1 MKFQNTVFNK
11 GLIFL
16 LVASGLA
23 HSQRTS
29 AAADAKASDKERDL
43 IRILQS
49 DAPPQ
54 DKAIPCKQLAIYG
67 TKAAVPALAALLP
80 DPNLASWARIALE
93 AIPDPAADEAL
104 RQALPHVKGKLL
116 VGVIN
121 SLGVRN
127 DIKAVPG
134 LIDKLKDVDVEVASA
149 AAEALGH
156 IGGEQAASAL
166 ERSLAAQT
174 ETRSAIAYGC
184 LMCAEKLLA
193 QGHAAQAMQLYD
205 RLRQA
210 DLPKQRI
217 LEATRGAILA
227 RQSKGIPLLLEQ
239 LRSADRARIT
249 LGLGAARELPG
260 AQVTQAILKELETA
274 GLDKQVLFLQL
285 LADRKDAVSLPK
297 FLQLA
302 QSGPE
307 EVRTTA
313 LGLLD
318 RFGGLSCVPVLLN
331 AGTENQPDVSATAKA
346 TLARLGGNEIDEDL
360 LARLQQATGKTRQ
373 VLIELARQRR
383 IDGSLPVILQST
395 EDADE
400 GIRRSALEA
409 VGVMG
414 QAAQTTSLIDLLG
427 KPQAARDR
435 DEIEKALTSICSRSG
450 AQCLPQVLPLARNN
464 EAPLR
469 RIALRAL
476 ASIGGSDALTAV
488 TTAVQDPDA
497 SVENEAVRTLAN
509 WPNNWPEDAGAAEA
523 LLALVKTGKKLSHQ
537 VQGLRGYLQYLQED
551 KKLNNSQKLSRIQE
565 LRPAIQRP
573 EEKRLIISTLGNLPA
588 EGVLELL
595 SSYAEEPEIAEEASL
610 AIVKIA
616 DAKELKQPKEVR
628 LKALQTVLDHSKS
641 DNTRKQAEQAAK
653 RLN

>member
-67 TKAAVPALAALLP
+67 TKAAVPALACLLP

-93 AIPDPAADEAL
+93 SIPDPAADEAL
-104 RQALPHVKGKLL
+104 RQALPHVKGELL

-573 EEKRLIISTLGNLPA
+573 EEKRLIIPTLGNLPA